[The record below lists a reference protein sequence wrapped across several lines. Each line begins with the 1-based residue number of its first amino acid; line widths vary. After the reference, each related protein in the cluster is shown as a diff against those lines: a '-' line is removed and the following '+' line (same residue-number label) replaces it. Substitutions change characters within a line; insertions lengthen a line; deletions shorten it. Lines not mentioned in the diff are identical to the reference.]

1 MDLIVKNGKIVE
13 SFGIYEGD
21 LWIKDGKVVSIARR
35 GTDASAEQVVD
46 AEGRYVLPGGI
57 DSHSHIG
64 QMPGPGQPR
73 LFSREEYFASE
84 SASALSGGITTAVNY
99 IFSQESLAKV
109 LPELKKMAQEHSNVE
124 IKFHGALM
132 NDLHLAE
139 LDQYV
144 EMGVHSF
151 KIFLPYKGE
160 EALKLGGLS
169 SLDDGQLIEA
179 FTKLKRTNALP
190 IVHAENPEMIDYYMG
205 KYFDETRHD
214 MKIWEATRPS
224 IVEGEA
230 TAKVIYLAKRIG
242 CKLCIAH
249 VSSADAAE
257 LIMAAGDDV
266 ILETCPHYL
275 ALTVDS
281 GLDSLGKVS
290 PPIRHQKD
298 QERIWEAILSG
309 HPVIMGSDHNPW
321 RKENKQDLWNG
332 LAGLPGN
339 AYILPVVIT
348 EGSKR
353 GLKMQDVVRITSTES
368 AKLFNLYPRKGT
380 LQIGS
385 DADLVIMDTGINK
398 RVEPQDI
405 PSAVDYSPFKDMSF
419 TAWPYKV
426 IKGGR
431 LKNFCRRTIL

>member
-1 MDLIVKNGKIVE
+1 LLDLVVRNGKIVE

-21 LWIKDGKVVSIARR
+21 LWIKDGKVVNIAQR
-35 GTDASAEQVVD
+35 GADAKAKLEVD
-46 AEGRYVLPGGI
+46 AQGRYVLPGGI

-73 LFSREEYFASE
+73 LFTREQYFETE
-84 SASALSGGITTAVNY
+84 SASALYGGVTTAMNY
-99 IFSQESLAKV
+99 IFSQESLSKV
-109 LPELKKMAQEHSNVE
+109 LPSLQKMAREHSNVE
-124 IKFHGALM
+124 MKFHGALM
-132 NDLHLAE
+132 NNLHLAE
-139 LDQYV
+139 IAKYV
-144 EMGVHSF
+144 EMGIHSF

-179 FTKLKRTNALP
+179 FTKLKDCNALP

-205 KYFDETRHD
+205 EYFDETRND
-214 MKIWEATRPS
+214 MRIWEATRPS

-230 TAKVIYLAKRIG
+230 TAKVIYLAKKIG

-249 VSSADAAE
+249 VSSADATD
-257 LIMAAGDDV
+257 LIMAAGNDV
-266 ILETCPHYL
+266 IMETCPHYL
-275 ALTVDS
+275 TLTVDS

-298 QERIWEAILSG
+298 QDRIWEAILSG
-309 HPVIMGSDHNPW
+309 RPVIMGSDHNPW

-339 AYILPVVIT
+339 AYIMPVLIT

-353 GLKMQDVVRITSTES
+353 GLKMQDVVRITSTQS

-398 RVEPQDI
+398 RVNPQEI
-405 PSAVDYSPFKDMSF
+405 PSAVDYSPFKDLVF

-431 LKNFCRRTIL
+431 LHKF